1 MKRQINLYGAEFR
14 PKRQWA
20 SLNQMALVWSCALL
34 LILLAGVGYS
44 WQQQQVSR
52 ALAQRNV
59 ELELKR
65 GEAQRLDAELAR
77 HQADPRLQQQLTNQ
91 QDELTAKQGLMRQLG
106 SLTLQKSQGYASLMA
121 DLSRIRNSNLSLQ
134 RIEINEGR
142 INLSGFAGRSQDVPA
157 WVNRFKQT
165 PSLVGKEFGE
175 LTLSRDKEGRLTFQL
190 SGIAR
195 EKP

>member
-20 SLNQMALVWSCALL
+20 SLNQMALAWGAGLL
-34 LILLAGVGYS
+34 LILLMAAGYG

-52 ALAQRNV
+52 ALAQVNT
-59 ELELKR
+59 ELAHKR
-65 GEAQRLDAELAR
+65 SEAQRLDAELAR
-77 HQADPRLQQQLTNQ
+77 HQADPRLQQRLTGLQ
-91 QDELTAKQGLMRQLG
+91 EELTAKQGLMRQLG
-106 SLTLQKSQGYASLMA
+106 SLSLQKSLGYASVMA
-121 DLSRIRNSNLSLQ
+121 DLSRIRSSNLSLQ

-142 INLSGFAGRSQDVPA
+142 FNLSGFAGRSQDVPA

-165 PSLVGKEFGE
+165 PSLAGQEFGE

-190 SGIAR
+190 SDIAR